1 MPSRVA
7 NCFDVSVIVCSYQ
20 FNHSD
25 PSGHN
30 KFEIKVN
37 ASAARAAEHA
47 GAAAAAA
54 TTTASVG
61 DKTTDPT
68 KLDQAV
74 KELQQKY
81 SQLEKKKLDAKAKLD
96 NACDNETKRALQVE
110 FATANIASA
119 GAKKD
124 WEAALHFRRQMLTN
138 KFQFDHKKGTVV
150 KSIN

>member
-1 MPSRVA
+1 MIA
-7 NCFDVSVIVCSYQ
+7 DLNDVGTALTL
-20 FNHSD
+20 
-25 PSGHN
+25 GHH

-74 KELQQKY
+74 EKFLQQ
-81 SQLEKKKLDAKAKLD
+81 QLE
-96 NACDNETKRALQVE
+96 
-110 FATANIASA
+110 
-119 GAKKD
+119 
-124 WEAALHFRRQMLTN
+124 RQMAN
-138 KFQFDHKKGTVV
+138 KFHKKGTVL
-150 KSIN
+150 KINNTLTPTQTQAFNMYQHQQSRL

>member
-1 MPSRVA
+1 MKK
-7 NCFDVSVIVCSYQ
+7 FWQKLKDVKENGVTIATTALSS
-20 FNHSD
+20 S
-25 PSGHN
+25 SSSSSS
-30 KFEIKVN
+30 
-37 ASAARAAEHA
+37 SAAAA
-47 GAAAAAA
+47 GAAAA

-150 KSIN
+150 KINKLIKDKKQHV

>member
-1 MPSRVA
+1 MHESILTWLTGIKQE
-7 NCFDVSVIVCSYQ
+7 NCSGNAYISYHDDDGDECVIADLNDVRTALELG
-20 FNHSD
+20 NK
-25 PSGHN
+25 

-74 KELQQKY
+74 EKFLQQ
-81 SQLEKKKLDAKAKLD
+81 QLD
-96 NACDNETKRALQVE
+96 
-110 FATANIASA
+110 
-119 GAKKD
+119 
-124 WEAALHFRRQMLTN
+124 RQMAN
-138 KFQFDHKKGTVV
+138 KFHKKGTVL
-150 KSIN
+150 KINNTLTPTQTHAFNMYQHQQSRL